1 MRVTV
6 PDMVHVSKAQPVLR
20 STVFS
25 MVALILLSSTGCKV
39 RVDKSGD
46 GDGGNVKI
54 ATPFGSIA
62 VNKGQA
68 TASDVGLPAYPGSTL
83 RGDDDGDKSAKV
95 DMGFGS
101 WRLRVRVASY
111 ATADSREQVVDFYR
125 KALNQYGG
133 VITCA
138 GDKPVGTPARTGEG
152 LTCSDDDNDRGKS
165 HHASN
170 SDDLELKAGSKHHQH
185 IVALKAGDSAET
197 RFTLIAL
204 DLPHGDNEHKETN

>member
-1 MRVTV
+1 MRVTI
-6 PDMVHVSKAQPVLR
+6 PDMFHVSKPQHVLR
-20 STVFS
+20 STAFPL
-25 MVALILLSSTGCKV
+25 AAFILLSSTGCKV

-83 RGDDDGDKSAKV
+83 RKDDNGDNSAKV
-95 DMGFGS
+95 DLGFGS
-101 WRLRVRVASY
+101 WRLKVRVASY

-138 GDKPVGTPARTGEG
+138 GNKPVGTPERTGEG
-152 LTCSDDDNDRGKS
+152 LTCSDDDRDRTQ
-165 HHASN
+165 HASN

-185 IVALKAGDSAET
+185 IVALKAQNAAET

-204 DLPHGDNEHKETN
+204 DLPHGDNEHQETN